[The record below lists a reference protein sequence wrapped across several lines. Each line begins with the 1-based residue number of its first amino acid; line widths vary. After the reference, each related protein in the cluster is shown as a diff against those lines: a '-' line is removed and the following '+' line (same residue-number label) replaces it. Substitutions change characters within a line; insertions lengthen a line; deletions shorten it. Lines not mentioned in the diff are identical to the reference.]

1 MVVAIVII
9 AVVVVLLVAGAIDNS
24 ASAPVAAPPD
34 NCYVCRKLES
44 WWTGLEWYRKL
55 YSWLWYLIN
64 HLACLAKGCG
74 QP

>member
-1 MVVAIVII
+1 MIIFIVI
-9 AVVVVLLVAGAIDNS
+9 VVVVIVLLAAGAADNS
-24 ASAPVAAPPD
+24 SSPPVAAPPD

-44 WWTGLEWYRKL
+44 WWDSLDWFRRS

-74 QP
+74 

>member
-1 MVVAIVII
+1 MVAVVIIVVVA
-9 AVVVVLLVAGAIDNS
+9 VVLLVAGAIDNS
-24 ASAPVAAPPD
+24 ATASSGGPAD

-44 WWTGLEWYRKL
+44 WWASIEWYRKI

-64 HLACLAKGCG
+64 HLACLAKGC